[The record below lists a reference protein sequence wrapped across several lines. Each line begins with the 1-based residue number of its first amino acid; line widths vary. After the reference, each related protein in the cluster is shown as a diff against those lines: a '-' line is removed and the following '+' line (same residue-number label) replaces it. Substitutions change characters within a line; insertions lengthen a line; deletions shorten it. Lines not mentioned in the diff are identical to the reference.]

1 MSGSVWVVRAP
12 KGTDSAAAVSSGL
25 APVDV
30 GVRHDVSGH
39 DTLEEMMAEVLQA
52 RPDLSPGKAESR
64 AATLL
69 TLTHSVQA
77 DDLVIVHGTG
87 EPPVSGVC
95 SGETGITQDGVPA
108 LRFTSPQSHSRSGLG
123 EDVLNSMRTHI
134 ALSRMRAP
142 DAFERLTAIRQGHA
156 DPGPLGAMDDARAA
170 GARISA
176 YDLADLVADLLR
188 TDGYHCRVSPP
199 GPDGGVD
206 IYAGRGI
213 LGIGDSLLVQVKSG
227 SQVVSAP
234 QVYQILGNLK
244 DCGASATLIVSW
256 SGFTADARRVLA
268 KNPFLIV
275 GWTFDDLIQLV
286 KERSA
291 NVADRWHRKLGL
303 AVCQVPKE
311 KNIE

>member
-12 KGTDSAAAVSSGL
+12 KGAASVAAVSSGL

-39 DTLEEMMAEVLQA
+39 DTLEQMMAEVLQA

-64 AATLL
+64 ATTLL
-69 TLTHSVQA
+69 NLTRSVKA
-77 DDLVIVHGTG
+77 GDLVLIHGTG

-95 SGETGITQDGVPA
+95 SGETGMTQDGIPA
-108 LRFTSPQSHSRSGLG
+108 LRFTIPISHPRSVLG
-123 EDVLNSMRTHI
+123 EDVLNSMRAHI
-134 ALSRMRAP
+134 ALSQMRAP
-142 DAFERLTAIRQGHA
+142 DAFARLTALRSGAA
-156 DPGPLGAMDDARAA
+156 DPGPDAAMSDARSA

-176 YDLADLVADLLR
+176 YELADLVADLLR
-188 TDGYHCRVSPP
+188 TDGYLCRVSPP

-213 LGIGDSLLVQVKSG
+213 LGLGDSLLVQVKSG

-244 DCGASATLIVSW
+244 DCGAEATLIVSW
-256 SGFTADARRVLA
+256 SGFTADARRVLN

-275 GWTFDDLIQLV
+275 GWTFDDLIRLV
-286 KERSA
+286 RERSQ
-291 NVADRWHRKLGL
+291 NVADKWHKKLGL
-303 AVCQVPKE
+303 VVCQAPNE
-311 KNIE
+311 KYIE